1 MKTYNKLNQQKGKT
15 MNKKDKKP
23 ETATETTTEKKPYK
37 LNGQTQMLIDERDA
51 RKAELQRTEKRL
63 EQARRELNQAKRN
76 NHIPDIHRLEDEIE
90 QLERSAKEQEWYL
103 PDYDR
108 RIGDLVKSQ
117 YHNQLSPS
125 YEQAIRAAKGK
136 AVEASRAYL
145 DALAEI
151 VILRRSRNSVAC
163 EMSKESPTG
172 KQIPI
177 SVEGG
182 LASMYAAFVYLAEE
196 YAKENFDLWEPDAQM
211 RYLEREAKKKFDKK
225 REEAE
230 ERERL
235 IKMAQRYYK
244 FIDLDID
251 IAAIYAADQAKREV
265 ANMNNPYNVG
275 TLPLDE
281 VKFKADL
288 QKGYELLR
296 EHMRI
301 AEEDRRRR
309 EANARVEAMNK

>member
-1 MKTYNKLNQQKGKT
+1 
-15 MNKKDKKP
+15 
-23 ETATETTTEKKPYK
+23 
-37 LNGQTQMLIDERDA
+37 
-51 RKAELQRTEKRL
+51 
-63 EQARRELNQAKRN
+63 
-76 NHIPDIHRLEDEIE
+76 
-90 QLERSAKEQEWYL
+90 
-103 PDYDR
+103 
-108 RIGDLVKSQ
+108 
-117 YHNQLSPS
+117 
-125 YEQAIRAAKGK
+125 
-136 AVEASRAYL
+136 
-145 DALAEI
+145 
-151 VILRRSRNSVAC
+151 
-163 EMSKESPTG
+163 
-172 KQIPI
+172 
-177 SVEGG
+177 
-182 LASMYAAFVYLAEE
+182 MYAAFVYLAEE